1 MDCLEACC
9 VKKKENNKVN
19 ERVLSVTE
27 LNLYIKRMLDNDLM
41 LSGVFIKG
49 EISNFKYH
57 TSGHMYM
64 TLKDEQSVV
73 RAVMFKSS
81 AMRLKF
87 VPEEGMKVIVFGR
100 ISVFESA
107 GQYQV
112 YIEQMQPDGVG
123 ALYVAFEQLKQKLEQ
138 EGLFSD
144 EHKKKLPKFP
154 EKIAVVTSP
163 TGAAIRDILN
173 VLGRRYDFAN
183 VVICPVLVQGDGA
196 KEQIANAINYVNE
209 NNLAE
214 VLIVGRGG
222 GSIED
227 LWAFNEEIVAR
238 AIFNSKIPVISAV
251 GHETDFTIADFVA
264 DLRAPTPSAAAELAV
279 PSKTELLMNINS
291 LKSRVD
297 FALNSK
303 LNMER
308 QRLKSL
314 SSMMSTETLIRS
326 YDQKRLILDNK
337 LKNILH
343 ISEKVLS
350 SWKERFSK
358 NVAALHSLSPLAV
371 LGRGFTV
378 TTSKDGNTIKSI
390 SDINICDEIVTF
402 FSDGKVYS
410 TVSKKKGNNQ
420 NG

>member
-1 MDCLEACC
+1 M
-9 VKKKENNKVN
+9 N
-19 ERVLSVTE
+19 ERILSVTE

-81 AMRLKF
+81 AIRLKF

-112 YIEQMQPDGVG
+112 YIEQMQTDGVG

-144 EHKKKLPKFP
+144 ENKKKLPQFP

-163 TGAAIRDILN
+163 TSAAIRDILN

-279 PSKTELLMNINS
+279 PSKIELLMNINS
-291 LKSRVD
+291 LKSRAD

-303 LNMER
+303 LDMER

-337 LKNILH
+337 LKNVLH
-343 ISEKVLS
+343 ISEKNLS
-350 SWKERFSK
+350 YWKERFSK

-378 TTSKDGNTIKSI
+378 TASKEGNTIKSI
-390 SDINICDEIVTF
+390 SDINICDEIVTS

-410 TVSKKKGNNQ
+410 TVSKKEGNNQ